1 MHSQQRGPP
10 FLCHQHPAAAK
21 GLGWRVG
28 EGGVEVWEG
37 EEWGWGWGGGE
48 RENGRR
54 RRN

>member
-28 EGGVEVWEG
+28 GEVGVGEGNAGGV
-37 EEWGWGWGGGE
+37 GGE
-48 RENGRR
+48 REWQEKKKLS
-54 RRN
+54 